1 MENNSNRLVTYIEE
15 LRKKGYNPENEG
27 FLCGQLYEI
36 DLFNESSKQITLTVQ
51 YDEDYLSELSDGKEY
66 IPDYSRMWVDSVMF
80 HCLVDYPEARGAIE
94 GYDHGIQLSDEY
106 GPGLDYFWTAFE
118 VFENPTS
125 WKIKL
130 MKKHLEHLEYFFEFI
145 DPILKKYDFEQHYD
159 SFWDTS
165 SRENIGS
172 SPEFSYKYKY
182 SNDNNYS
189 GIISFET
196 DLITLEFECSFGPV
210 NVSNFE
216 KNLRDNVMCY
226 KSGFPKIMYERFFS
240 KSSGWTPTSY
250 IDILNL
256 MDELKWMRENR
267 PYSFSSDINFDNI
280 PECYSKYIEE
290 YKQLK
295 GI

>member
-15 LRKKGYNPENEG
+15 LRKKGYNPKNEG

-36 DLFNESSKQITLTVQ
+36 DLFNDAKKQVTLNVQ
-51 YDEDYLSELSDGKEY
+51 YDEDYLNELSDGKEY
-66 IPDYSRMWVDSVMF
+66 IPDYSRMWVDGVMF
-80 HCLVDYPEARGAIE
+80 YCSVDYPEAQGTAE
-94 GYDHGIQLSDEY
+94 GYDHGIGLFDGY

-145 DPILKKYDFEQHYD
+145 DPILKKYDFEQYYD

-172 SPEFSYKYKY
+172 NPVFSYKYRY
-182 SNDNNYS
+182 SSDNYPEL
-189 GIISFET
+189 ISFDT
-196 DLITLEFECSFGPV
+196 DLITLEFKCSFGTV
-210 NVSNFE
+210 DVFDFE
-216 KNLRDNVMCY
+216 KNLRDNIMCY
-226 KSGFPKIMYERFFS
+226 NSGIPKIMYERFFS
-240 KSSGWTPTSY
+240 KSPGWTPTSY

-256 MDELKWMRENR
+256 MEELRWMKENR
-267 PYSFSSDINFDNI
+267 PYSFSNNINFDNI
-280 PECYSKYIEE
+280 PESYSKYIEE